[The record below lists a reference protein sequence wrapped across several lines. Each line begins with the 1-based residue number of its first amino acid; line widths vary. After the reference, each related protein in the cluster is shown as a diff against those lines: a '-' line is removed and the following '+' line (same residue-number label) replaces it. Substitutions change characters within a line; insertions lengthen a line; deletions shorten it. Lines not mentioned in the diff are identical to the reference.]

1 MGSFFR
7 KQLLLPYL
15 GSILK
20 ENQVTDGTGMQN
32 LYFFVD
38 DSGVLHKNEPSGVF
52 VYGGYVFSE
61 REMLERKKREYKGLA
76 KRICKELNIAEA
88 KACHIKPKHK
98 RALMN
103 VMKGTHSFSCVV
115 DIERLYDFILSDK
128 RSIHRYK
135 DYALKLIIKRKL
147 QEKIV
152 LGLVDPNLPLT
163 VHLMIDEQATA
174 SNGYYDLK
182 DSIYQ
187 ELVNGVVVGDFSR
200 RFEPILFG
208 GLTLHVEYCSSH
220 SNYLVQ
226 ASDILANRVW
236 VGTARQKFKL
246 LQIDKHQRLHLP

>member
-1 MGSFFR
+1 M
-7 KQLLLPYL
+7 
-15 GSILK
+15 
-20 ENQVTDGTGMQN
+20 TDGTLMQN

-38 DSGVLHKNEPSGVF
+38 DSGVLHRNEPSGVF
-52 VYGGYVFSE
+52 VYGGYVFSD
-61 REMLERKKREYKGLA
+61 RAMLDRKKREYKTLA
-76 KRICKELNIAEA
+76 NKICKELGIAEA
-88 KACHIKPKHK
+88 KACHIQNKHK
-98 RALMN
+98 SSLMK
-103 VMKGTHSFSCVV
+103 VMKGTHSFSCIV
-115 DIERLYDFILSDK
+115 DIDRVYDFVLSDK

-152 LGLVDPNLPLT
+152 LGVIDPNLPLT

-208 GLTLHVEYCSSH
+208 GLTLHVQYCSSH

-236 VGTARQKFKL
+236 VGTAKRKFKL